1 MQVLYL
7 DQVIGIGKNMRKF
20 ESFYIGE
27 SATLIHEVK
36 KSDVEKFVELSGD
49 DNKLH
54 VNAEFAKQTSFS
66 KPVVHG
72 MLGVSFIST
81 LIGTKIPGDGAL
93 WYKQSV
99 EFLLPVRVGDTIEVR
114 LEVTGI
120 NQKNRSLE
128 LKTEIRNQHK
138 QIVTTGVSE
147 VKVIEVAEPATPE
160 KKEEL
165 KKVALVIGGSGGIGA
180 EVCKTL
186 AKRGFNVAVHYLS
199 NKTEASNIRTA
210 LESLGVN
217 ADIFQGDISD
227 PKQVND
233 MKTAISRSLGTVTH
247 VINCS
252 TSSTPNVKFDVIEWS
267 KFEEHLNVN
276 VKGSFNLIKSF
287 LPEMI
292 EAKRGN
298 FIFLTTQYTN
308 TPKPELSY
316 YVAAKSALE
325 GLTRSLAMEYGPK
338 NVRFNLV
345 APGMTNTQLLS
356 DVPEKT
362 KLLSAMTTPLR
373 RLGEVSDVANAIG
386 YLASDDSNYITGE
399 TIRINGGQVMM

>member
-1 MQVLYL
+1 
-7 DQVIGIGKNMRKF
+7 MRKF

-27 SATLIHEVK
+27 SATLTHEVK

-99 EFLLPVRVGDTIEVR
+99 EFLLPVRVGDTIEVY
-114 LEVTGI
+114 LEITGI
-120 NQKNRSLE
+120 NKKNRSLE

-147 VKVIEVAEPATPE
+147 VKVIEIAEPGPE
-160 KKEEL
+160 TKPQETKKT
-165 KKVALVIGGSGGIGA
+165 ALVIGGSGGIGA
-180 EVCKTL
+180 EVCKSL
-186 AKRGFNVAVHYLS
+186 AKKGFDVAIHYFS
-199 NKTEASNIRTA
+199 NKAEASNVRVA
-210 LESLGVN
+210 VEALGVN
-217 ADIFQGDISD
+217 SGIFQCNISD
-227 PKQVND
+227 PNQVAE
-233 MKTAISRSLGTVTH
+233 MKTAITRSMGNVTH

-287 LPEMI
+287 LPEMV
-292 EAKRGN
+292 EAKSGN
-298 FIFLTTQYTN
+298 FIFLSTQYTN
-308 TPKPELSY
+308 SPKPELSY

-325 GLTRSLAMEYGPK
+325 GFARSLAIEYGPK
-338 NVRFNLV
+338 NIRFNLV
-345 APGMTNTQLLS
+345 SPGMTNTQLLS

-373 RLGEVSDVANAIG
+373 RLGEVSDVANAIA
-386 YLASDDSNYITGE
+386 YLASDESNYITGE